1 MVERLVFNDT
11 VNQWRIYDTY
21 LSYDQIKDVVDTEDS
36 ETVEEQ
42 EPAGVRWEQ
51 LVVEEDGVLDAAPV
65 AAALLLRATDGGKDQ
80 AGNRYHN
87 FSLTQLLQCRK
98 APGSK
103 HL

>member
-42 EPAGVRWEQ
+42 EPASVRWELLVAEVVMMIVMG
-51 LVVEEDGVLDAAPV
+51 LVVWW
-65 AAALLLRATDGGKDQ
+65 
-80 AGNRYHN
+80 
-87 FSLTQLLQCRK
+87 S
-98 APGSK
+98 
-103 HL
+103 

>member
-42 EPAGVRWEQ
+42 EPAGVRWK
-51 LVVEEDGVLDAAPV
+51 LVVVEVVMMIVMGLVV
-65 AAALLLRATDGGKDQ
+65 WW
-80 AGNRYHN
+80 
-87 FSLTQLLQCRK
+87 S
-98 APGSK
+98 
-103 HL
+103 

>member
-42 EPAGVRWEQ
+42 EPASVRWE
-51 LVVEEDGVLDAAPV
+51 LVVVEVVMMIVMGLVV
-65 AAALLLRATDGGKDQ
+65 WW
-80 AGNRYHN
+80 
-87 FSLTQLLQCRK
+87 S
-98 APGSK
+98 
-103 HL
+103 